1 MRLPAQGVLH
11 GGHEDPLKIQ
21 QLQNQIRL
29 EQEAGAR
36 QPPPARSAPPSPPFP
51 PPPAFPELA
60 ACAPPV
66 SPEPMSALTSRAT
79 PAMQS
84 SGSFN
89 YARPKQFIAAQNLGP
104 ASGHGTPASS
114 PGSSSLPS
122 PLSPTSRPLARA
134 PAPPFAP
141 LFGAEPDA
149 PWGSS
154 SPSPPP
160 PPPPVF
166 SPTAAFPVPD
176 VFPLPPPPPPLPS
189 PGPTSHGSSPAARF
203 GHSQTP
209 AAFLSALLP
218 SQPPPAAVNALGLPK
233 GVTPA

>member
-1 MRLPAQGVLH
+1 
-11 GGHEDPLKIQ
+11 
-21 QLQNQIRL
+21 
-29 EQEAGAR
+29 
-36 QPPPARSAPPSPPFP
+36 
-51 PPPAFPELA
+51 
-60 ACAPPV
+60 
-66 SPEPMSALTSRAT
+66 MSALASRAA

-114 PGSSSLPS
+114 TSSSSLPS
-122 PLSPTSRPLARA
+122 PMSPTMKQFGRTSA
-134 PAPPFAP
+134 PSFAQP
-141 LFGAEPDA
+141 FGAEAEA
-149 PWGSS
+149 PWSPA

-166 SPTAAFPVPD
+166 SPTTAFPVPD

-189 PGPTSHGSSPAARF
+189 AALASPAARL

-218 SQPPPAAVNALGLPK
+218 SQPQPVAVNALGLPK

>member
-1 MRLPAQGVLH
+1 
-11 GGHEDPLKIQ
+11 
-21 QLQNQIRL
+21 
-29 EQEAGAR
+29 
-36 QPPPARSAPPSPPFP
+36 
-51 PPPAFPELA
+51 
-60 ACAPPV
+60 
-66 SPEPMSALTSRAT
+66 MSALTSRSAST
-79 PAMQS
+79 MQS

-114 PGSSSLPS
+114 PSSSSLPS
-122 PLSPTSRPLARA
+122 PLSPTLKQFGRA
-134 PAPPFAP
+134 PVPPFAQP
-141 LFGAEPDA
+141 FGAEAEASWCP
-149 PWGSS
+149 S

-166 SPTAAFPVPD
+166 SPTSAFPVPD

-189 PGPTSHGSSPAARF
+189 SAPASQCASPGARF

-209 AAFLSALLP
+209 AAFLSSLLP
-218 SQPPPAAVNALGLPK
+218 SQPPPVAVNALGLPK

>member
-1 MRLPAQGVLH
+1 MHVPAGSLSERVALLCLPR
-11 GGHEDPLKIQ
+11 DPLKLQ
-21 QLQNQIRL
+21 QLQHQIRL
-29 EQEAGAR
+29 EQEASAR
-36 QPPPARSAPPSPPFP
+36 HAPPACAPRSAPPSPPFP
-51 PPPAFPELA
+51 PPPAA
-60 ACAPPV
+60 
-66 SPEPMSALTSRAT
+66 PEPMSALASRAA

-104 ASGHGTPASS
+104 ASGHATPASS
-114 PGSSSLPS
+114 TSSSSLPS
-122 PLSPTSRPLARA
+122 PMSPTTKQFGRS
-134 PAPPFAP
+134 PAPPFAQP
-141 LFGAEPDA
+141 FGAEAEA
-149 PWGSS
+149 PWSPS

-166 SPTAAFPVPD
+166 SPTAAFPAPD
-176 VFPLPPPPPPLPS
+176 VFPPPPPPLP
-189 PGPTSHGSSPAARF
+189 GPAPHAASPAARF

-218 SQPPPAAVNALGLPK
+218 SQPPPVAVNALGLPK